1 MTDDDLWSADPPAEG
16 RPPRRP
22 PRPGGASS
30 GPAPPPRSR
39 PPAEGRRAEPVHE
52 PVAPVAASAPAD
64 PGHPDDEWF
73 DLPPEGRLPRWV
85 GVLVVFALLAGLV
98 VGGAWWWYGRQVDP
112 PGSPGVAVSVEV
124 PPGSSTSG
132 IGSILEREGVVANA
146 TVFSFYAGRKDAGP
160 FEAGVYE
167 LRKNSDLDLVLRTLA
182 AGPTAPTPTAVV
194 KVTIPEGFTVAQIVA
209 RIHEKVPRITV
220 EELQQALDQRKVPSS
235 LLPDDAPS
243 YEGVLFPATYEVD
256 DQTSGVELLTM
267 MAAEMET
274 RVAAL
279 GLQDAQAHIKQ
290 RWGLDLSAYQLLNV
304 ASLVQGEAAV
314 AADGPKIGAVTYNRL
329 QQGIPLAYDIT
340 SVYGAVQAGEDP
352 DSLDYTADAPY
363 NTRTRTGLPPTPI
376 ANPGEDA
383 LVGAFQPVDAG
394 YLYFVLTGEREITF
408 TESYDDFLA
417 AKELCRQRGL
427 GCG

>member
-1 MTDDDLWSADPPAEG
+1 
-16 RPPRRP
+16 
-22 PRPGGASS
+22 
-30 GPAPPPRSR
+30 
-39 PPAEGRRAEPVHE
+39 
-52 PVAPVAASAPAD
+52 
-64 PGHPDDEWF
+64 
-73 DLPPEGRLPRWV
+73 V
-85 GVLVVFALLAGLV
+85 GVLLVLALLGGLV
-98 VGGAWWWYGRQVDP
+98 VGGAWWWYDRQVNP
-112 PGSPGVAVSVEV
+112 PGGPGSTVSVQV

-146 TVFSFYAGRKDAGP
+146 TIFSFYAGRKDAGP

-167 LRKNSDLDLVLRTLA
+167 LRQNSDLDLVLRTLA
-182 AGPTAPTPTAVV
+182 EGPTAPTPTATV

-209 RIHEKVPRITV
+209 RIHEKVPRISV
-220 EELQQALDQRKVPSS
+220 EELQQALDSRAVPSAF
-235 LLPDDAPS
+235 LPPDAAS

-256 DQTSGVELLTM
+256 DETTGVELLTM
-267 MAAEMET
+267 MASEMET

-279 GLQDAQAHIKQ
+279 GLEDARAHIKRQ
-290 RWGLDLSAYQLLNV
+290 WGLDLSAYQLLNV

-329 QQGIPLAYDIT
+329 QQDIPLAYDIT
-340 SVYGAVQAGEDP
+340 SVYGAVLAGQDP
-352 DSLDYTADAPY
+352 DAIDYTVDAPY

-383 LVGAFQPVDAG
+383 LVGAFQPADVG

-408 TESYDDFLA
+408 TETYDDFLA
-417 AKELCRQRGL
+417 AKALCRERGL

>member
-1 MTDDDLWSADPPAEG
+1 MTDEDRPPTAS

-22 PRPGGASS
+22 PRPPRPPRPADVVDGPPVARPARPG
-30 GPAPPPRSR
+30 GPAPDL
-39 PPAEGRRAEPVHE
+39 AHGT
-52 PVAPVAASAPAD
+52 APAVETD
-64 PGHPDDEWF
+64 PHPEVGRADDEWF
-73 DLPPEGRLPRWV
+73 ELPPESRLPRWL
-85 GVLVVFALLAGLV
+85 GVLVVFALLGGVV
-98 VGGAWWWYGRQVDP
+98 VGGAWWWYRRQVDP
-112 PGSPGVAVSVEV
+112 PGGPGATISVEV

-132 IGSILEREGVVANA
+132 IGSILERKGVIANA
-146 TVFSFYAGRKDAGP
+146 TVFSFQAGRKDAGP

-167 LRKNSDLDLVLRTLA
+167 LRLNSDLDSVLRTLS
-182 AGPTAPTPTAVV
+182 AGPAAPTPTAVV

-209 RIHEKVPRITV
+209 RIHEKVPRLTV
-220 EELQQALDQRKVPSS
+220 EELQKALDDRAVPST
-235 LLPDDAPS
+235 LLPADAPS

-256 DQTSGVELLTM
+256 DETTAVELLTM

-274 RVAAL
+274 RVAGL
-279 GLQDAQAHIKQ
+279 GLEDAQAHIKR
-290 RWGLDLSAYQLLNV
+290 RWDLDLSAYELLNV

-314 AADGPKIGAVTYNRL
+314 PADGPKIGAVTYNRL

-340 SVYGAVQAGEDP
+340 SVYGAVLAGHDP
-352 DSLDYTADAPY
+352 DTVDYTADAPY

-383 LVGAFQPVDAG
+383 LVGAFQPSDAG

-408 TESYDDFLA
+408 TETYDDFLV
-417 AKELCRQRGL
+417 AKALCRERGL